1 MCRIHR
7 ILLLAVVAGAL
18 HGQITQLDL
27 HFQSRDIDFSTAN
40 ATKPFK
46 SGATLP
52 SVCSIGEMFF
62 LLNAPAGANLYG
74 CTSLNGWTLEQAS
87 LPAVTGNAGKIM
99 TTDGTSLLFSAL
111 GGDLSGSPAAVAVT
125 QIQGRPV
132 SSAAPSAGQALAWN
146 ATTLRWEPQTIAGS
160 GGGSGASMASQLGD
174 FAVARTSATVLTIG
188 ANCSVTTPC
197 IVRFGSLV
205 YSFASGGSVSISAG
219 TGLAYVYVSSAGALT
234 VGHNLTANCT
244 AGCIAQSGV
253 TSFPTDAIP
262 LFAWSATSGAWD
274 AAGGVDQRAL
284 LSSKSIVASTG
295 LTSGESSGTTVV
307 TVDSTIVSLRTS
319 VPATSNATCTAGT
332 WALDSS
338 FYYVCVSLN
347 SWRRAA
353 LSTW

>member
-1 MCRIHR
+1 MFRFQQ
-7 ILLLAVVAGAL
+7 ILWIIGAAGAL
-18 HGQITQLDL
+18 NAQITQLDL
-27 HFQSRDIDFSTAN
+27 HFQSRDVDFSTAN
-40 ATKPFK
+40 STTPFK
-46 SGATLP
+46 SGTSLP
-52 SVCSIGEMFF
+52 SLCSVGQMFF

-74 CTSLNGWTLEQAS
+74 CTALNGWTLES
-87 LPAVTGNAGKIM
+87 
-99 TTDGTSLLFSAL
+99 S
-111 GGDLSGSPAAVAVT
+111 SGS
-125 QIQGRPV
+125 
-132 SSAAPSAGQALAWN
+132 
-146 ATTLRWEPQTIAGS
+146 
-160 GGGSGASMASQLGD
+160 GSGASMASQLGD
-174 FAVARTSATVLTIG
+174 FAVVRTSATGLSIG

-205 YSFASGGSVSISAG
+205 YSFANGGSVSISAG

-244 AGCIAQSGV
+244 AGCTAQSAV

-262 LFAWSATSGAWD
+262 LFTWSATSGTWD

-295 LTSGESSGTTVV
+295 LTSVESSGKTVV

-319 VPATSNATCTAGT
+319 VPPTSSTACAAGAWAT
-332 WALDSS
+332 DSS
-338 FYYVCVSLN
+338 YYYLCVSLN

>member
-1 MCRIHR
+1 MFRFQ
-7 ILLLAVVAGAL
+7 ILLIAFAAGVL

-27 HFQSRDIDFSTAN
+27 HFQSRDVDFSTAN

-46 SGATLP
+46 SGTTLP
-52 SVCSIGEMFF
+52 SVCGIGELFF

-74 CTSLNGWTLEQAS
+74 CTSLNGWTIES
-87 LPAVTGNAGKIM
+87 N
-99 TTDGTSLLFSAL
+99 
-111 GGDLSGSPAAVAVT
+111 SG
-125 QIQGRPV
+125 
-132 SSAAPSAGQALAWN
+132 
-146 ATTLRWEPQTIAGS
+146 

-174 FAVARTSATVLTIG
+174 FAVVRTSATVLTIG

-244 AGCIAQSGV
+244 AGCTAQSGV
-253 TSFPTDAIP
+253 TSFPADSIP
-262 LFAWSATSGAWD
+262 LFTWSATSGTWD
-274 AAGGVDQRAL
+274 AAGGLDQRAP

-295 LTSGESSGTTVV
+295 LTSAESSGKTVV

-319 VPATSNATCTAGT
+319 VPATSSAACVTGSWAT
-332 WALDSS
+332 DSS
-338 FYYVCVSLN
+338 YYYLCVSLN

>member
-1 MCRIHR
+1 MYRIHR
-7 ILLLAVVAGAL
+7 ILLLAIVAGAL

-27 HFQSRDIDFSTAN
+27 HFQSRDIDFSIAN

-52 SVCSIGEMFF
+52 SVCGIGEMFF
-62 LLNAPAGANLYG
+62 SLNAPAGANLSG
-74 CTSLNGWTLEQAS
+74 CTSLNGWTLES
-87 LPAVTGNAGKIM
+87 S
-99 TTDGTSLLFSAL
+99 TS
-111 GGDLSGSPAAVAVT
+111 
-125 QIQGRPV
+125 
-132 SSAAPSAGQALAWN
+132 
-146 ATTLRWEPQTIAGS
+146 GS

-174 FAVARTSATVLTIG
+174 FAVARANATVLTIG

-197 IVRFGSLV
+197 TVRFGSLV
-205 YSFASGGSVSISAG
+205 YTFASAGSVSISAG

-244 AGCIAQSGV
+244 AGCIGQSGV

-262 LFAWSATSGAWD
+262 LFTWSATSGTWD

-295 LTSGESSGTTVV
+295 LTSAESSGKTIV
-307 TVDSTIVSLRTS
+307 TVDSTVVSLRTS
-319 VPATSNATCTAGT
+319 VPATSSAACATGT
-332 WALDSS
+332 WATDSS
-338 FYYVCVSLN
+338 YYYLCVSLN

>member
-1 MCRIHR
+1 MFRIHR
-7 ILLLAVVAGAL
+7 ILLGVVAAGAL

-40 ATKPFK
+40 STTPFK
-46 SGATLP
+46 SGTSLP
-52 SVCSIGEMFF
+52 SVCSVGQMFF
-62 LLNAPAGANLYG
+62 LLNAPPGANLYG
-74 CTSLNGWTLEQAS
+74 CTSLNGWTLES
-87 LPAVTGNAGKIM
+87 T
-99 TTDGTSLLFSAL
+99 
-111 GGDLSGSPAAVAVT
+111 SGSGP
-125 QIQGRPV
+125 
-132 SSAAPSAGQALAWN
+132 
-146 ATTLRWEPQTIAGS
+146 
-160 GGGSGASMASQLGD
+160 GASMASQLGD
-174 FAVARTSATVLTIG
+174 FAVVRNSATVLTIG

-244 AGCIAQSGV
+244 AGCIAQTAV

-262 LFAWSATSGAWD
+262 LFTWSATSGTWD
-274 AAGGVDQRAL
+274 TTGGVDQRAL

-295 LTSGESSGTTVV
+295 LTSAESSGKTVV

-319 VPATSNATCTAGT
+319 VPATSSAACTTGSWAT
-332 WALDSS
+332 DSS
-338 FYYVCVSLN
+338 YYYLCVSLN

>member
-1 MCRIHR
+1 MFRFQQ
-7 ILLLAVVAGAL
+7 ILLIIVAAGAL

-27 HFQSRDIDFSTAN
+27 HFQSRDVDFSTAN
-40 ATKPFK
+40 STTPFK
-46 SGATLP
+46 SGTSLP
-52 SVCSIGEMFF
+52 SVCSVGQMFF

-74 CTSLNGWTLEQAS
+74 CTSLNGWTIES
-87 LPAVTGNAGKIM
+87 N
-99 TTDGTSLLFSAL
+99 
-111 GGDLSGSPAAVAVT
+111 SG
-125 QIQGRPV
+125 
-132 SSAAPSAGQALAWN
+132 
-146 ATTLRWEPQTIAGS
+146 

-174 FAVARTSATVLTIG
+174 FAVVRTSATVLTIG

-244 AGCIAQSGV
+244 AGCTAQSGV
-253 TSFPTDAIP
+253 TSFPADSIP
-262 LFAWSATSGAWD
+262 LFTWSATGGTWD
-274 AAGGVDQRAL
+274 AAGGLDQRAL

-295 LTSGESSGTTVV
+295 LTSAESSGKTVV

-319 VPATSNATCTAGT
+319 VPATSSAACVTGT
-332 WALDSS
+332 WATDSS
-338 FYYVCVSLN
+338 YYYLCVSLN

>member
-1 MCRIHR
+1 MFRFHL
-7 ILLLAVVAGAL
+7 ILLIAGAASAL

-27 HFQSRDIDFSTAN
+27 HFQSRDVDFSTAN
-40 ATKPFK
+40 STAPFK
-46 SGATLP
+46 SGASLP
-52 SVCSIGEMFF
+52 SVCSAGQMFF

-74 CTSLNGWTLEQAS
+74 CTSLNGWTLES
-87 LPAVTGNAGKIM
+87 TP
-99 TTDGTSLLFSAL
+99 
-111 GGDLSGSPAAVAVT
+111 
-125 QIQGRPV
+125 
-132 SSAAPSAGQALAWN
+132 SS
-146 ATTLRWEPQTIAGS
+146 
-160 GGGSGASMASQLGD
+160 GGSGASMASQLGD
-174 FAVARTSATVLTIG
+174 FAAVSSSGTVLTIG

-197 IVRFGSLV
+197 NVRFGALV
-205 YSFASGGSVSISAG
+205 YSFTSGGSVSISAG
-219 TGLAYVYVSSAGALT
+219 TGVAYIYMSSAGALT

-244 AGCIAQSGV
+244 AGCVAQGGI
-253 TSFPTDAIP
+253 TSFPADAIP
-262 LFAWSATSGAWD
+262 LFTWSATSGAWN

-295 LTSGESSGTTVV
+295 LTSVESSGKTVL

-319 VPATSNATCTAGT
+319 VPATSSAACTAGI

>member
-1 MCRIHR
+1 MYRIHR

-46 SGATLP
+46 SGASLP
-52 SVCSIGEMFF
+52 SVCGIGEMFF
-62 LLNAPAGANLYG
+62 ALNAPAGANLYG
-74 CTSLNGWTLEQAS
+74 CTSLNGWTLES
-87 LPAVTGNAGKIM
+87 
-99 TTDGTSLLFSAL
+99 TS
-111 GGDLSGSPAAVAVT
+111 
-125 QIQGRPV
+125 
-132 SSAAPSAGQALAWN
+132 
-146 ATTLRWEPQTIAGS
+146 GS

-205 YSFASGGSVSISAG
+205 YSFASSGSVSISAG

-244 AGCIAQSGV
+244 AGCIGQSGV

-262 LFAWSATSGAWD
+262 LFTWSATSGTWD
-274 AAGGVDQRAL
+274 TAGGTDQRAL
-284 LSSKSIVASTG
+284 LSSKSIMASTG
-295 LTSGESSGTTVV
+295 LTSAESSGKTVV

-319 VPATSNATCTAGT
+319 VPATSSAACTAGT
-332 WALDSS
+332 WATDSS
-338 FYYVCVSLN
+338 YYYLCVSLN
-347 SWRRAA
+347 SWRRTA